1 MDARSEEFSESPLVM
16 NRLNRVADRGRRL
29 DSRGAKMSHRSAD
42 LVSLHLAKRYLA
54 AFSFH
59 FHATVHKRSPEKKRA
74 REPPR
79 ATRTVRDPFIKMTFR
94 PLIFGDDARAGTR
107 RMYPMHRR
115 RKRDKQPKCI
125 RVGAAVTIGARVSTV
140 AAAAQKINYGT
151 FSLSSSS
158 AFYRPEAQYEAL
170 NAEQSDH

>member
-1 MDARSEEFSESPLVM
+1 M

-29 DSRGAKMSHRSAD
+29 DSHGAKMSAPLRGSGF
-42 LVSLHLAKRYLA
+42 SPPRERYLA
-54 AFSFH
+54 AFSSY
-59 FHATVHKRSPEKKRA
+59 FHATARKRFPEKKRA

-79 ATRTVRDPFIKMTFR
+79 ATRAVRDPFIKVTFR
-94 PLIFGDDARAGTR
+94 PLIFGDDAPAGTR
-107 RMYPMHRR
+107 RMYPVHRR
-115 RKRDKQPKCI
+115 RERDKQSKRI

-158 AFYRPEAQYEAL
+158 AFYKSR
-170 NAEQSDH
+170 H